1 MGDNVGPDKHC
12 TAKGPALNY
21 QDAEWG
27 LQVRLLWQVLGV
39 GREELSLCRPGEEG
53 EAATEPERKQCS

>member
-1 MGDNVGPDKHC
+1 MTPEYESQHVGDNVGPDKHC

-39 GREELSLCRPGEEG
+39 G
-53 EAATEPERKQCS
+53 ERN